1 MYSIV
6 IALIFYAIGIWLM
19 IRESGKD
26 PKARNVWS
34 LLAAI
39 LSLVMGT
46 AVTLVWLITIF
57 L

>member
-1 MYSIV
+1 MYSIF
-6 IALIFYAIGIWLM
+6 IALIFFAIGIWLM
-19 IRESGKD
+19 IVESSKA
-26 PKARNVWS
+26 PNARNVWS

-46 AVTLVWLITIF
+46 AVMLVWLIAVF